1 MTASLTRSQD
11 VADTATTRGFVPKV
25 ALSDREDTARR
36 LLASVARKSYD
47 PMIEVDWEAPIP
59 EDKYGM
65 TPEWSTLYGTALW
78 DEMTEEQRIELTK
91 HEAASVSSVGL
102 WFEILLMQ
110 MLLRDVYNRNKHSR
124 HVQFALTEVADE
136 CRHSVMFAR
145 AGERL
150 GMPGYGPAPYIH
162 RLGRLWGG
170 FFRGANA
177 YASVMAAEEIL
188 DMMQRDFM
196 RDERVQPVTRTVSK
210 IHVLEEARHIRFAR
224 EEVAR
229 RLTGASKLR
238 LQVERINT
246 AVTVYFVVKSM
257 IREEVY
263 ANAGLDRD
271 RAVAEA
277 KANTHYHDRV
287 RKSGAK
293 LMTFLDSV
301 GLIGGPSKIL
311 YKKVHLL

>member
-1 MTASLTRSQD
+1 
-11 VADTATTRGFVPKV
+11 V
-25 ALSDREDTARR
+25 SDREETARR
-36 LLASVARKSYD
+36 LLASSARKSYD
-47 PMIEVDWEAPIP
+47 PMVEVDWEAPLP
-59 EDKYGM
+59 ADKFGL

-78 DEMTEEQRIELTK
+78 DEMTDEQKIELTK

-110 MLLRDVYNRNKHSR
+110 MLLRDVYGRDKHSR

-145 AGERL
+145 AGERF
-150 GMPGYGPAPYIH
+150 GMPDYGPIPFIH
-162 RLGRLWGG
+162 KAGRLWGG
-170 FFRGANA
+170 LFRGANA

-196 RDERVQPVTRTVSK
+196 KDERVQPITRTVSK

-229 RLTGASKLR
+229 RLQGASR
-238 LQVERINT
+238 TRRAFERVST
-246 AVTVYFVVKSM
+246 AVTVYFVMKSM
-257 IREEVY
+257 IHPDVY
-263 ANAGLDRD
+263 TNAGLDKD
-271 RAVAEA
+271 RALEIAGTN
-277 KANTHYHDRV
+277 KHHHDKIRT
-287 RKSGAK
+287 SGAK
-293 LMTFLDSV
+293 LMSFLDGV
-301 GLIGGPSKIL
+301 GLVGGPSKVL

>member
-1 MTASLTRSQD
+1 MTASLTGAPSK
-11 VADTATTRGFVPKV
+11 GFVPGV
-25 ALSDREDTARR
+25 ALSDREETAGR
-36 LLASVARKSYD
+36 LLASSARKSYD
-47 PMIEVDWEAPIP
+47 PVVEVDWDAPVP
-59 EDKYGM
+59 DDKFGM

-78 DEMTEEQRIELTK
+78 DEMTDAQRIELTK
-91 HEAASVSSVGL
+91 HEAASVSGVGL

-110 MLLRDVYNRNKHSR
+110 MLLRDVYDRDKHSS

-150 GMPGYGPAPYIH
+150 GMPGYGPARYIH
-162 RLGRLWGG
+162 HLGRLWGHV
-170 FFRGANA
+170 FTGANA

-229 RLTGASKLR
+229 RLAGASRFR
-238 LQVERINT
+238 LAIERFNT
-246 AVTVYFVVKSM
+246 ALVVFFVVKSM
-257 IREEVY
+257 IHPDVY
-263 ANAGLDRD
+263 QNAGLDRE
-271 RAVAEA
+271 RALREA
-277 KANTHYHDRV
+277 KSNKHYQDRV
-287 RKSGAK
+287 RKSGVK
-293 LMTFLDSV
+293 LMTFLDNV
-301 GLIGGPSKIL
+301 GLVGGPSKIL

>member
-1 MTASLTRSQD
+1 MTASI
-11 VADTATTRGFVPKV
+11 VV
-25 ALSDREDTARR
+25 SDREETAQR
-36 LLASVARKSYD
+36 LLASSARKSYD
-47 PMIEVDWEAPIP
+47 PMVEVDWEAPIP
-59 EDKYGM
+59 EDKFGL

-78 DEMTEEQRIELTK
+78 DEMTDEQKIELTK

-110 MLLRDVYNRNKHSR
+110 MLLRDVYGRDKHSR

-150 GMPGYGPAPYIH
+150 NMPSYGPHPVIH
-162 RLGRLWGG
+162 KLGRIWGG

-196 RDERVQPVTRTVSK
+196 KDERVQPVTRTVSK

-224 EEVAR
+224 EEVGR
-229 RLTGASKLR
+229 RIQGASWTR
-238 LQVERINT
+238 LQIERLNT
-246 AVTVYFVVKSM
+246 AAVVYFVMKSM
-257 IREEVY
+257 IRKEVY
-263 ANAGLDRD
+263 ENAGLDPK
-271 RAVAEA
+271 RAAAEA
-277 KANTHYHDRV
+277 RSNQHYKDTV
-287 RKSGAK
+287 RTSGSK
-293 LMTFLDSV
+293 LMQFLDGV
-301 GLIGGPSKIL
+301 GLVGGPSKRL
-311 YKKVHLL
+311 YKRVHLL

>member
-1 MTASLTRSQD
+1 MTASI
-11 VADTATTRGFVPKV
+11 VV
-25 ALSDREDTARR
+25 SDREETAQR
-36 LLASVARKSYD
+36 LLASSARKSYD
-47 PMIEVDWEAPIP
+47 PMVEVDWEAPIP
-59 EDKYGM
+59 DDKFGL

-78 DEMTEEQRIELTK
+78 DEMTDEQKIELTK

-110 MLLRDVYNRNKHSR
+110 MLLRDVYGRDKHSR

-150 GMPGYGPAPYIH
+150 NMPSYGPHPAIH
-162 RLGRLWGG
+162 KLGRIWGG

-196 RDERVQPVTRTVSK
+196 KDERVQPVTRTVSK

-224 EEVAR
+224 EEVGR
-229 RLTGASKLR
+229 RIEGAGWAR
-238 LQVERINT
+238 LQFERLNT
-246 AVTVYFVVKSM
+246 AVVVYFVMKSM
-257 IREEVY
+257 IRKDVY
-263 ANAGLDRD
+263 ANAGLDPD
-271 RAVAEA
+271 RAAAEA
-277 KANTHYHDRV
+277 KNNQHYKDTV
-287 RKSGAK
+287 RTSGSK
-293 LMTFLDSV
+293 LMQFLDGV
-301 GLIGGPSKIL
+301 GLVGGPSKRL
-311 YKKVHLL
+311 YKRVHLL

>member
-1 MTASLTRSQD
+1 MTASLTRPSE
-11 VADTATTRGFVPKV
+11 AESTGFVPGV
-25 ALSDREDTARR
+25 PLSDREETAQR
-36 LLASVARKSYD
+36 LLASSARKSYD
-47 PMIEVDWEAPIP
+47 PTVEVDWEAPVP
-59 EDKYGM
+59 ADKYGM

-110 MLLRDVYNRNKHSR
+110 MLLRDVYNRDKHSR

-136 CRHSVMFAR
+136 CRHSVMFGR

-150 GMPGYGPAPYIH
+150 GMPDYGPARYIH

-229 RLTGASKLR
+229 RLAGASRAR
-238 LQVERINT
+238 LQFERINT

-257 IREEVY
+257 IHPDVY
-263 ANAGLDRD
+263 SNAGVDRD
-271 RAVAEA
+271 RAIAA
-277 KANTHYHDRV
+277 ARNNTHYHDRV

>member
-1 MTASLTRSQD
+1 MTASI
-11 VADTATTRGFVPKV
+11 VV
-25 ALSDREDTARR
+25 SDREETAQR
-36 LLASVARKSYD
+36 LLASSARKSYD
-47 PMIEVDWEAPIP
+47 PMVEVDWEAPIP
-59 EDKYGM
+59 DDKFGL

-78 DEMTEEQRIELTK
+78 DEMTDDQKIELTK

-110 MLLRDVYNRNKHSR
+110 MLLRDVYGHDKHSR

-150 GMPGYGPAPYIH
+150 NMPSYGPHPVIH
-162 RLGRLWGG
+162 KLGRIWGG

-196 RDERVQPVTRTVSK
+196 KDERVQPVTRTVSK

-224 EEVAR
+224 EEVGR
-229 RLTGASKLR
+229 RIQGASWAR
-238 LQVERINT
+238 LQIERLNT
-246 AVTVYFVVKSM
+246 AAVVYFVMKSM
-257 IREEVY
+257 IRKEVY
-263 ANAGLDRD
+263 ENAGLDPK
-271 RAVAEA
+271 RAAAEA
-277 KANTHYHDRV
+277 KSNQHYKDTV
-287 RKSGAK
+287 RTSGSK
-293 LMTFLDSV
+293 LMQFLDGV
-301 GLIGGPSKIL
+301 GLVGGPSKRL
-311 YKKVHLL
+311 YKRVHLL

>member
-1 MTASLTRSQD
+1 MTASI
-11 VADTATTRGFVPKV
+11 VV
-25 ALSDREDTARR
+25 SDREETAQR
-36 LLASVARKSYD
+36 LLASSARKSYD
-47 PMIEVDWEAPIP
+47 PMVEVDWEAPIP
-59 EDKYGM
+59 DDKFGL

-78 DEMTEEQRIELTK
+78 DEMTEEQKIELTK

-110 MLLRDVYNRNKHSR
+110 MLLRDVYGRDKHSR

-150 GMPGYGPAPYIH
+150 NMPSYGPHPVIH
-162 RLGRLWGG
+162 KLGRIWGG

-196 RDERVQPVTRTVSK
+196 KDERVQPVTRTVSK

-224 EEVAR
+224 EEVGR
-229 RLTGASKLR
+229 RIQGASWAR
-238 LQVERINT
+238 LQIERLNT
-246 AVTVYFVVKSM
+246 AAVVYFVMKSM
-257 IREEVY
+257 IRKDVY
-263 ANAGLDRD
+263 ENAGLDPK
-271 RAVAEA
+271 RAAAEA
-277 KANTHYHDRV
+277 KSNQHYKDTV
-287 RKSGAK
+287 RTSGSK
-293 LMTFLDSV
+293 LMQFLDGV
-301 GLIGGPSKIL
+301 GLVGGPSKRL
-311 YKKVHLL
+311 YKRVHLL

>member
-1 MTASLTRSQD
+1 MTASI
-11 VADTATTRGFVPKV
+11 VV
-25 ALSDREDTARR
+25 SDREETAQR
-36 LLASVARKSYD
+36 LLASSARKSYD
-47 PMIEVDWEAPIP
+47 PMVEVDWEAPIP
-59 EDKYGM
+59 EDKFGL

-78 DEMTEEQRIELTK
+78 DEMTDEQKIELTK

-110 MLLRDVYNRNKHSR
+110 MLLRDVYGRDKHSR

-150 GMPGYGPAPYIH
+150 NMPSYGPHPVIH
-162 RLGRLWGG
+162 KLGRIWGG

-196 RDERVQPVTRTVSK
+196 KDERVQPVTRTVSK

-224 EEVAR
+224 EEVGR
-229 RLTGASKLR
+229 RIQGASWAR
-238 LQVERINT
+238 LQIERLNT
-246 AVTVYFVVKSM
+246 AAVVYFVMKSM
-257 IREEVY
+257 IRKEVY
-263 ANAGLDRD
+263 ENAGLDPK
-271 RAVAEA
+271 RAAAEA
-277 KANTHYHDRV
+277 RSNQHYKDTV
-287 RKSGAK
+287 RTSGSK
-293 LMTFLDSV
+293 LMQFLDGV
-301 GLIGGPSKIL
+301 GLVGGPSKRL
-311 YKKVHLL
+311 YKRVHLL

>member
-1 MTASLTRSQD
+1 MTASI
-11 VADTATTRGFVPKV
+11 VV
-25 ALSDREDTARR
+25 SDREETAQR
-36 LLASVARKSYD
+36 LLASSARKSYD
-47 PMIEVDWEAPIP
+47 PMVEVDWEAPIP
-59 EDKYGM
+59 DDKFGL

-78 DEMTEEQRIELTK
+78 DEMTDEQKIELTK

-110 MLLRDVYNRNKHSR
+110 MLLRDVYGRDKHSR

-150 GMPGYGPAPYIH
+150 NMPSYGPHPAIH
-162 RLGRLWGG
+162 KLGRIWGG

-196 RDERVQPVTRTVSK
+196 KDERVQPVTRTVSK

-224 EEVAR
+224 EEVGR
-229 RLTGASKLR
+229 RIEGASWAR
-238 LQVERINT
+238 LQIERLNT
-246 AVTVYFVVKSM
+246 AAVVYFVMKSM
-257 IREEVY
+257 IRKEVY
-263 ANAGLDRD
+263 ENAGLDPK
-271 RAVAEA
+271 RAAAEA
-277 KANTHYHDRV
+277 RNNQHYKDTV
-287 RKSGAK
+287 RTSGSK
-293 LMTFLDSV
+293 LMQFLDSV
-301 GLIGGPSKIL
+301 GLVGGPSKRL
-311 YKKVHLL
+311 YKRVHLL

>member
-1 MTASLTRSQD
+1 MTASLTRPSE
-11 VADTATTRGFVPKV
+11 AESKGFVPGIP
-25 ALSDREDTARR
+25 LSDREETAQR
-36 LLASVARKSYD
+36 LLASSARKSYD
-47 PMIEVDWEAPIP
+47 PTVEVDWEAPVP
-59 EDKYGM
+59 ADKYGM

-110 MLLRDVYNRNKHSR
+110 MLLRDVYNRDKHSR

-136 CRHSVMFAR
+136 CRHSVMFGR

-150 GMPGYGPAPYIH
+150 GMPDYGPARYIH

-229 RLTGASKLR
+229 RLAGASRAR
-238 LQVERINT
+238 LQFERINT

-257 IREEVY
+257 IHPDVY
-263 ANAGLDRD
+263 SNAGVDRD
-271 RAVAEA
+271 RALAEA
-277 KANTHYHDRV
+277 RNNTHYHDRV

>member
-1 MTASLTRSQD
+1 M
-11 VADTATTRGFVPKV
+11 
-25 ALSDREDTARR
+25 
-36 LLASVARKSYD
+36 
-47 PMIEVDWEAPIP
+47 EVDWDAPVP
-59 EDKYGM
+59 TDKYGM

-110 MLLRDVYNRNKHSR
+110 MLLRDVYNRDKHSR

-136 CRHSVMFAR
+136 CRHSVMFGR

-150 GMPGYGPAPYIH
+150 GMPDYGPARYIH
-162 RLGRLWGG
+162 RLGRVWGG

-229 RLTGASKLR
+229 RLAGASRAR
-238 LQVERINT
+238 LQFERINT

-257 IREEVY
+257 IHPDVY
-263 ANAGLDRD
+263 SNAGLDRD
-271 RAVAEA
+271 RALAEA
-277 KANTHYHDRV
+277 ANNTHYHDRV

>member
-1 MTASLTRSQD
+1 MTASI
-11 VADTATTRGFVPKV
+11 VV
-25 ALSDREDTARR
+25 SDREETAQR
-36 LLASVARKSYD
+36 LLASSARKSYD
-47 PMIEVDWEAPIP
+47 PMVEVDWEAPIP
-59 EDKYGM
+59 DDKFGL

-78 DEMTEEQRIELTK
+78 DEMTDAQKIELTK

-110 MLLRDVYNRNKHSR
+110 MLLRDVYGRDKHSR

-150 GMPGYGPAPYIH
+150 NMPSYGPHPAIH
-162 RLGRLWGG
+162 KLGRIWGG

-196 RDERVQPVTRTVSK
+196 KDERVQPVTRTVSK

-224 EEVAR
+224 EEVGR
-229 RLTGASKLR
+229 RIEGASWAR
-238 LQVERINT
+238 LQIERLNT
-246 AVTVYFVVKSM
+246 AAVVYFVMKSM
-257 IREEVY
+257 IRKEVY
-263 ANAGLDRD
+263 ENAGLDPK
-271 RAVAEA
+271 RAAAEA
-277 KANTHYHDRV
+277 KNNQHYKDTV
-287 RKSGAK
+287 RTSGSK
-293 LMTFLDSV
+293 LMQFLDSV
-301 GLIGGPSKIL
+301 GLVGGPSKRL
-311 YKKVHLL
+311 YKRVHLL

>member
-1 MTASLTRSQD
+1 MTAWI
-11 VADTATTRGFVPKV
+11 VV
-25 ALSDREDTARR
+25 SDREETAQR
-36 LLASVARKSYD
+36 LLASSARKSYD
-47 PMIEVDWEAPIP
+47 PMVEVDWEAPIP
-59 EDKYGM
+59 DDKFGL

-78 DEMTEEQRIELTK
+78 DEMTDEQKIELTK

-110 MLLRDVYNRNKHSR
+110 MLLRDVYGRDKHSR

-150 GMPGYGPAPYIH
+150 NMPSYGPHPVIH
-162 RLGRLWGG
+162 KLGRIWGG

-196 RDERVQPVTRTVSK
+196 KDERVQPVTRTVSK

-224 EEVAR
+224 EEVGR
-229 RLTGASKLR
+229 RIQGASWAR
-238 LQVERINT
+238 LQIERLNT
-246 AVTVYFVVKSM
+246 AAVVYFVMKSM
-257 IREEVY
+257 IRKDVY
-263 ANAGLDRD
+263 ENAGLDPK
-271 RAVAEA
+271 RAAAEA
-277 KANTHYHDRV
+277 KSNQHYKDTV
-287 RKSGAK
+287 RTSGSK
-293 LMTFLDSV
+293 LMQFLDGV
-301 GLIGGPSKIL
+301 GLVGGPSKRL
-311 YKKVHLL
+311 YKRVHLL

>member
-1 MTASLTRSQD
+1 MT
-11 VADTATTRGFVPKV
+11 TATPSTRP
-25 ALSDREDTARR
+25 ALATSDREETARR
-36 LLASVARKSYD
+36 LLASSARKSYD
-47 PMIEVDWEAPIP
+47 PMVEVDWDAPLP
-59 EDKYGM
+59 TDKFGL

-78 DEMTEEQRIELTK
+78 DEMTDEQKVALTK

-110 MLLRDVYNRNKHSR
+110 MLLRDVYGRDKHSR

-150 GMPGYGPAPYIH
+150 GMPDYGPIRFIH
-162 RLGRLWGG
+162 RAGRLWGG

-196 RDERVQPVTRTVSK
+196 KDERVQPITRTVSK

-229 RLTGASKLR
+229 RLQGASR
-238 LQVERINT
+238 TRRAFERVST
-246 AVTVYFVVKSM
+246 AATVYFVMKSM
-257 IREEVY
+257 IHPDVY
-263 ANAGLDRD
+263 ANAGLDRQ
-271 RAVAEA
+271 RALEVARTN
-277 KANTHYHDRV
+277 KHHHDKIRT
-287 RKSGAK
+287 SGSK
-293 LMTFLDSV
+293 LMNFLDSV
-301 GLIGGPSKIL
+301 GLVGGPSKLL

>member
-1 MTASLTRSQD
+1 MTASLARPSE
-11 VADTATTRGFVPKV
+11 AESKGFVPGV
-25 ALSDREDTARR
+25 PLSEREETAQR
-36 LLASVARKSYD
+36 LLASSARKSYD
-47 PMIEVDWEAPIP
+47 PTVEVDWDAPVP
-59 EDKYGM
+59 TDKYGM

-110 MLLRDVYNRNKHSR
+110 MLLRDVYNRDKHSR

-136 CRHSVMFAR
+136 CRHSVMFGR

-150 GMPGYGPAPYIH
+150 GMPDYGPARYIH
-162 RLGRLWGG
+162 RLGRVWGG

-229 RLTGASKLR
+229 RLAGASRAR
-238 LQVERINT
+238 LQFERINT

-257 IREEVY
+257 IHPDVY
-263 ANAGLDRD
+263 SNAGLDRD
-271 RAVAEA
+271 RALAEA
-277 KANTHYHDRV
+277 ANNTHYHDRV

>member
-1 MTASLTRSQD
+1 MTASIESARP
-11 VADTATTRGFVPKV
+11 TT
-25 ALSDREDTARR
+25 SDREETAQR
-36 LLASVARKSYD
+36 LLASSARKSYD
-47 PMIEVDWEAPIP
+47 PMVEVDWEAPIP
-59 EDKYGM
+59 ADKFGL

-78 DEMTEEQRIELTK
+78 DEMTDEQRIELTK
-91 HEAASVSSVGL
+91 HEAACVSGVGL

-110 MLLRDVYNRNKHSR
+110 MLLRDVYGRDKHSR

-150 GMPGYGPAPYIH
+150 SMPGYGPPKIIH
-162 RLGRLWGG
+162 RLGRIWGS

-224 EEVAR
+224 EEVLR
-229 RLTGASKLR
+229 RIEGAGWGR
-238 LQVERINT
+238 LQIERLNT
-246 AVTVYFVVKSM
+246 AVVVYFVMKSM
-257 IREEVY
+257 IRKDVY
-263 ANAGLDRD
+263 RNAGLDPQRARD
-271 RAVAEA
+271 EA
-277 KANTHYHDRV
+277 KHNQHYKDMV
-287 RKSGAK
+287 RTSGSK
-293 LMTFLDSV
+293 LMQFLDSA
-301 GLIGGPSKIL
+301 GLVGGPTKRL
-311 YKKVHLL
+311 YKRVHLL

>member
-1 MTASLTRSQD
+1 MTASI
-11 VADTATTRGFVPKV
+11 VV
-25 ALSDREDTARR
+25 SDREETAQR
-36 LLASVARKSYD
+36 LLASSARKSYD
-47 PMIEVDWEAPIP
+47 PMVEVDWEAPIP
-59 EDKYGM
+59 DDKFGL

-78 DEMTEEQRIELTK
+78 DEMTDAQKIELTK

-110 MLLRDVYNRNKHSR
+110 MLLRDVYGRDKHSR

-150 GMPGYGPAPYIH
+150 DMPSYGPHPVIH
-162 RLGRLWGG
+162 KLGRIWGG
-170 FFRGANA
+170 FFKGANA

-196 RDERVQPVTRTVSK
+196 KDERVQPVTRTVSK

-224 EEVAR
+224 EEVGR
-229 RLTGASKLR
+229 RIEGASWAR
-238 LQVERINT
+238 LQLERLNT
-246 AVTVYFVVKSM
+246 AVVVYFVMKSM
-257 IREEVY
+257 IRKEVY
-263 ANAGLDRD
+263 SNAGLDPD
-271 RAVAEA
+271 RAIAEA
-277 KANTHYHDRV
+277 KRNQHYKDTV
-287 RKSGAK
+287 RTSGSK
-293 LMTFLDSV
+293 LMQFLDSV
-301 GLIGGPSKIL
+301 GLVGGPSKRL

>member
-1 MTASLTRSQD
+1 MLHSGVR
-11 VADTATTRGFVPKV
+11 PN
-25 ALSDREDTARR
+25 LS
-36 LLASVARKSYD
+36 SARKSYD
-47 PMIEVDWEAPIP
+47 PMVEVDWKAPIP
-59 EDKYGM
+59 DDKFGL

-78 DEMTEEQRIELTK
+78 DEMTEEQKIELTK

-110 MLLRDVYNRNKHSR
+110 MLLRDVYGRDKHSR

-150 GMPGYGPAPYIH
+150 NMPSYGPHPAIH
-162 RLGRLWGG
+162 KLGRIWGG

-196 RDERVQPVTRTVSK
+196 KDERVQPVTRTVSK

-224 EEVAR
+224 EEVGR
-229 RLTGASKLR
+229 RIEGASWAR
-238 LQVERINT
+238 LQIERLNT
-246 AVTVYFVVKSM
+246 AAVVYFVMKSM
-257 IREEVY
+257 IRKEVY
-263 ANAGLDRD
+263 ENAGLDPK
-271 RAVAEA
+271 RAAAEA
-277 KANTHYHDRV
+277 KNNQHYKDTV
-287 RKSGAK
+287 RTSGSK
-293 LMTFLDSV
+293 LMQFLDSV
-301 GLIGGPSKIL
+301 GLVGGPSKRL
-311 YKKVHLL
+311 YKRVHLL

>member
-1 MTASLTRSQD
+1 MTASLTRPSE
-11 VADTATTRGFVPKV
+11 AESKGFVPGV
-25 ALSDREDTARR
+25 PLSEREATAQR
-36 LLASVARKSYD
+36 LLASSARKSYD
-47 PMIEVDWEAPIP
+47 PTVEVDWDAPVP
-59 EDKYGM
+59 TDKYGM

-110 MLLRDVYNRNKHSR
+110 MLLRDVYNRDKHSR

-136 CRHSVMFAR
+136 CRHSVMFGR

-150 GMPGYGPAPYIH
+150 GMPDYGPARYIH
-162 RLGRLWGG
+162 RLGRVWGG

-229 RLTGASKLR
+229 RLAGASRAR
-238 LQVERINT
+238 LQFERINT

-257 IREEVY
+257 IHPDVY
-263 ANAGLDRD
+263 SNAGLDRD
-271 RAVAEA
+271 RALAEA
-277 KANTHYHDRV
+277 ANNTPD
-287 RKSGAK
+287 RKS
-293 LMTFLDSV
+293 V
-301 GLIGGPSKIL
+301 
-311 YKKVHLL
+311 V

>member
-1 MTASLTRSQD
+1 MTASLTRPSE
-11 VADTATTRGFVPKV
+11 AESKGFVPGV
-25 ALSDREDTARR
+25 PLSEREETAQR
-36 LLASVARKSYD
+36 LLASSARKSYD
-47 PMIEVDWEAPIP
+47 PTVEVDWDAPVP
-59 EDKYGM
+59 TDKYGM

-110 MLLRDVYNRNKHSR
+110 MLLRDVYNRDKHSR

-136 CRHSVMFAR
+136 CRHSVMFGR

-150 GMPGYGPAPYIH
+150 GMPDYGPARYIH
-162 RLGRLWGG
+162 RLGRVWGG

-229 RLTGASKLR
+229 RLAGASRAR
-238 LQVERINT
+238 LQFERINT

-257 IREEVY
+257 IHPDVY
-263 ANAGLDRD
+263 NNAGLDRD
-271 RAVAEA
+271 RALAEA
-277 KANTHYHDRV
+277 ANNTHYHDRV

>member
-1 MTASLTRSQD
+1 MTASLTR
-11 VADTATTRGFVPKV
+11 DTSRDTKGWVPGV
-25 ALSDREDTARR
+25 PISDREETAQR
-36 LLASVARKSYD
+36 LLASSARKSYD
-47 PMIEVDWEAPIP
+47 PVIEVDWEAPIP
-59 EDKYGM
+59 DDKFGM

-78 DEMTEEQRIELTK
+78 DELTDDQRIELTK

-110 MLLRDVYNRNKHSR
+110 MLLRDVYDRNKHSR

-150 GMPGYGPAPYIH
+150 GMPGYGPARYIH
-162 RLGRLWGG
+162 QLGRLWGR

-177 YASVMAAEEIL
+177 YAAVMAAEEIL

-196 RDERVQPVTRTVSK
+196 RDERVQPVTRAVSR

-229 RLTGASKLR
+229 RITGASRAR
-238 LQVERINT
+238 LAFERFNT
-246 AVTVYFVVKSM
+246 ALVVFFVVKSM
-257 IREEVY
+257 IHPDVY
-263 ANAGLDRD
+263 ANAGIDGE
-271 RAVAEA
+271 RAQREA
-277 KANTHYHDRV
+277 ASNTHYQDKV

-301 GLIGGPSKIL
+301 GLVGGPSKIL

>member
-1 MTASLTRSQD
+1 MTASI
-11 VADTATTRGFVPKV
+11 VV
-25 ALSDREDTARR
+25 SDREETAQR
-36 LLASVARKSYD
+36 LLASSARKSYD
-47 PMIEVDWEAPIP
+47 PMVEVDWEAPIP
-59 EDKYGM
+59 DDKFGL

-78 DEMTEEQRIELTK
+78 DEMTDEQKVELTK

-110 MLLRDVYNRNKHSR
+110 MLLRDVYGRDKHSR

-150 GMPGYGPAPYIH
+150 NMPSYGPHPVIH
-162 RLGRLWGG
+162 KLGRIWGG

-196 RDERVQPVTRTVSK
+196 KDERVQPVTRTVSK

-224 EEVAR
+224 EEVGR
-229 RLTGASKLR
+229 RIQGASWAR
-238 LQVERINT
+238 LQIERLNT
-246 AVTVYFVVKSM
+246 AAVVYFVMKSM
-257 IREEVY
+257 IRKDVY
-263 ANAGLDRD
+263 ENAGLDPK
-271 RAVAEA
+271 RAAAEA
-277 KANTHYHDRV
+277 KSNQHYKDTV
-287 RKSGAK
+287 RTSGSK
-293 LMTFLDSV
+293 LMQFLDGV
-301 GLIGGPSKIL
+301 GLVGGPSKRL
-311 YKKVHLL
+311 YKRVHLL

>member
-1 MTASLTRSQD
+1 MTASI
-11 VADTATTRGFVPKV
+11 VV
-25 ALSDREDTARR
+25 SDREETAQR
-36 LLASVARKSYD
+36 LLASSARKSYD
-47 PMIEVDWEAPIP
+47 PMVEVDWEAPIP
-59 EDKYGM
+59 DDKFGL

-78 DEMTEEQRIELTK
+78 DEMTDEQKIELTK

-110 MLLRDVYNRNKHSR
+110 MLLRDVYGRDKHSR

-150 GMPGYGPAPYIH
+150 NMPSYGPHPAIH
-162 RLGRLWGG
+162 KLGRIWGG

-196 RDERVQPVTRTVSK
+196 KDERVQPVTRTVSK

-224 EEVAR
+224 EEVGR
-229 RLTGASKLR
+229 RIQGASWAR
-238 LQVERINT
+238 LQIERLNT
-246 AVTVYFVVKSM
+246 AAVVYFVMKSM
-257 IREEVY
+257 IRKEVY
-263 ANAGLDRD
+263 ENAGLDPK
-271 RAVAEA
+271 RAAAEA
-277 KANTHYHDRV
+277 KNNQHYKDTV
-287 RKSGAK
+287 RTSGSK
-293 LMTFLDSV
+293 LMQFLDSV
-301 GLIGGPSKIL
+301 GLVGGPSKRL
-311 YKKVHLL
+311 YKRVHLL

>member
-1 MTASLTRSQD
+1 MTASI
-11 VADTATTRGFVPKV
+11 VV
-25 ALSDREDTARR
+25 SDREETAQR
-36 LLASVARKSYD
+36 LLASSARKSYD
-47 PMIEVDWEAPIP
+47 PMVEVDWEAPIP
-59 EDKYGM
+59 DDKFGL

-78 DEMTEEQRIELTK
+78 DEMTEEQKIELTK

-110 MLLRDVYNRNKHSR
+110 MLLRDVYGRDKHSR

-150 GMPGYGPAPYIH
+150 NMPSYGPHPVIH
-162 RLGRLWGG
+162 KLGRIWGG

-196 RDERVQPVTRTVSK
+196 KDERVQPITRTVSK

-224 EEVAR
+224 EEVGR
-229 RLTGASKLR
+229 RIQGASWAR
-238 LQVERINT
+238 LQIERLNT
-246 AVTVYFVVKSM
+246 AAVVYFVMKSM
-257 IREEVY
+257 IRKEVY
-263 ANAGLDRD
+263 ENAGLDPK
-271 RAVAEA
+271 RAAAEA
-277 KANTHYHDRV
+277 KSNQHYKDTV
-287 RKSGAK
+287 RTSGSK
-293 LMTFLDSV
+293 LMQFLDGV
-301 GLIGGPSKIL
+301 GLVGGPSKRL
-311 YKKVHLL
+311 YKRVHLL